1 MILPL
6 PNKDV
11 FDINSILFRAKSI
24 LSKEWIY
31 GWIFINS
38 FFPYIKDIKDIDG
51 IETKIDIT
59 SLGIFTGLYDFKNE
73 KIFTGDIISNSRY
86 NNKHLIISTNG
97 SFNALSLEEYELI
110 YNNKM
115 LNLSDSSKLTNNWI
129 QECKKEIIGNIYDN
143 PNLFNKE

>member
-31 GWIFINS
+31 GLVFMNS